1 MKGWL
6 YLKYFWYLA
15 KNWNPVIATHLLK
28 QEIKGE
34 KKYGIHTSGED
45 ELKSLENLGVDI
57 SHATIYM
64 PASYSLLEELLSL
77 PLLKKYNYFVDIGCG
92 KGRAICVAAH
102 FGFKKLLGLELSKDL
117 CKIAKENI
125 AETKKIF
132 PQLDAKIINN
142 DAYYFEIETDMD
154 CLFLFNPFDE
164 FVMEAVMENV
174 KISLA
179 KKDRPMA
186 IIYLNNLHEQPILN
200 AGFKE
205 VYNCKRLQ
213 YLQGSVYEY
222 KPPVLSK

>member
-34 KKYGIHTSGED
+34 KKYGIHTSGAD
-45 ELKSLENLGVDI
+45 ELKNLENLGVDI

-64 PASYSLLEELLSL
+64 PASYALLEELLSL
-77 PLLKKYNYFVDIGCG
+77 PLLKKYYYFADIGCG

-102 FGFKKLLGLELSKDL
+102 FGFNKVLGLELSKDL

-142 DAYYFEIETDMD
+142 DAYYFEIETGMD
-154 CLFLFNPFDE
+154 CLFMFNPFDE

-174 KISLA
+174 KISLT

-186 IIYLNNLHEQPILN
+186 IIYLNNLHEQPILK

-213 YLQGSVYEY
+213 YLQATVYEY
-222 KPPVLSK
+222 KSSVL

>member
-34 KKYGIHTSGED
+34 KKYGINTSGAD

-92 KGRAICVAAH
+92 KGRALCVAAY
-102 FGFKKLLGLELSKDL
+102 FNFKKVLGLEFSKDL

-125 AETKKIF
+125 AETKKTF

-154 CLFLFNPFDE
+154 CIFMFNPFDE

-200 AGFKE
+200 AGFNE

-213 YLQGSVYEY
+213 YLQATIYEY
-222 KPPVLSK
+222 KSSFL

>member
-125 AETKKIF
+125 AETKKAF

>member
-34 KKYGIHTSGED
+34 KKYGIHTSGAD

-64 PASYSLLEELLSL
+64 PASYSLLEELLIL

-102 FGFKKLLGLELSKDL
+102 FGFKKLLGLELSKNL

-125 AETKKIF
+125 AETKKLF
-132 PQLDAKIINN
+132 PQLEAKIINN

-154 CLFLFNPFDE
+154 CLFMFNPFDE

-186 IIYLNNLHEQPILN
+186 IIYLNNLHEHPLLM

-205 VYNCKRLQ
+205 VYSCKRLQ
-213 YLQGSVYEY
+213 YLQATVYEY
-222 KPPVLSK
+222 KSSVL

>member
-6 YLKYFWYLA
+6 YLKYFWYLT

-92 KGRAICVAAH
+92 KGRALCVAAY
-102 FGFKKLLGLELSKDL
+102 FDFKKVLGLELSKDL

-125 AETKKIF
+125 AVTKKIF
-132 PQLDAKIINN
+132 PQLDGKIINN

-154 CLFLFNPFDE
+154 CLFMFNPFDE

-186 IIYLNNLHEQPILN
+186 IIYLNNLHEQPIIN

-205 VYNCKRLQ
+205 VYNCKSLQ

-222 KPPVLSK
+222 RPAFKK